1 LKERPIRDIRT
12 SMVYNNLLFFLVA
25 IFLFTMTSGTETP
38 LFSFPLSLALFSTL
52 LFFFDRIAKRLYI
65 KTSRNGS
72 GAYFNNEKRL
82 SLLALLFY
90 STALFSCDI
99 HYYLIP
105 LDLGGHFP
113 SFVNIGG
120 LAFFFLFLLLMW
132 RHAKPAYEAIFNRS
146 YRTSNFLL
154 FNVKSN
160 LPIILPWILLSL
172 SYDLLALLPY
182 PQLKT
187 FLHSELGEYTSFLLF
202 LLLILIL
209 FPPLVRRLW
218 GCTPFP
224 EGELHD
230 HLQAFFKKQRFS
242 AKIFI
247 WPLFEGRVI
256 TAGVMGIIPGLRYVM
271 ITPALL
277 ENLSLEEVDA
287 VMAHEIGH
295 IKNKHMLL
303 YLLIISGFS
312 ILAGFILEPF
322 TFFLLSRSSFYSLLG
337 LTGLTAEN
345 MLTVLMALTVLGLMV
360 LYFRFLFGYFIRN
373 FERQA
378 DLHVFKAIGSSHSII
393 SAFEKI
399 AVLSGNIRDLPS
411 WHHFGI
417 GQRVDYLEQC
427 EADRSWITRH
437 NRKVW
442 LSLLTYIIAVVIAA
456 FGQNL
461 LPTDTWKQGYEE
473 QYTDFILDQKLTR
486 EPDKAL
492 WLGIAG
498 DLMQHKKME
507 KKAIA
512 AYNKA
517 LALEPSNPKLLN
529 NLAWLLLTSDDISLR
544 DSARALDLARLAA
557 IQIPAGHVLDT
568 LATAYW
574 ANGYIDR
581 AIETEQ
587 QAIFAD
593 PEEGLYYREQ
603 ILKFSNTSYES
614 TLRTEEKE

>member
-1 LKERPIRDIRT
+1 MI
-12 SMVYNNLLFFLVA
+12 YNNLLFFLVA
-25 IFLFTMTSGTETP
+25 IFLFTMTSGTEEPLLPLSASLP
-38 LFSFPLSLALFSTL
+38 LFFTL
-52 LFFFDRIAKRLYI
+52 LLLFDRFAKKLY
-65 KTSRNGS
+65 SRVNRHDS
-72 GAYFNNEKRL
+72 GLYFDTEKRL
-82 SLLALLFY
+82 SLLALIFFAV
-90 STALFSCDI
+90 ALFFCDI
-99 HYYLIP
+99 HYYLEP
-105 LDLGGHFP
+105 LDLGGNFP

-132 RHAKPAYEAIFNRS
+132 RRSKPAYEAIFRRGYS
-146 YRTSNFLL
+146 TRAFLL
-154 FNVKSN
+154 FNIKAN
-160 LPIILPWILLSL
+160 LPIVLPWIVLSL
-172 SYDLLALLPY
+172 SYDLLALLPF
-182 PQLKT
+182 PGLKT
-187 FLHSELGEYTSFLLF
+187 FLHSEAGEYTSFLLF
-202 LLLILIL
+202 LLLILIF

-224 EGELHD
+224 QGPLLD
-230 HLQAFFKKQRFS
+230 HLQSFFKKQRFS

-277 ENLSLEEVDA
+277 QNLSLAELDA

-295 IKNKHMLL
+295 IKKKHMLL

-322 TFFLLSRSSFYSLLG
+322 TFFLLSRSSFYALLG
-337 LTGLTAEN
+337 FTGLTAEN
-345 MLTVLMALTVLGLMV
+345 LLTVLMALTVLGLMV
-360 LYFRFLFGYFIRN
+360 LYFRYLFGYFIRN

-378 DLHVFKAIGSSHSII
+378 DLHVFNAIGNSNSII

-399 AVLSGNIRDLPS
+399 AVLSGNIRELPS

-417 GQRVDYLEQC
+417 GQRVDYLQRC
-427 EADRSWITRH
+427 ERDRSWIKRH
-437 NRKVW
+437 NRKVL
-442 LSLLTYIIAVVIAA
+442 LSLLAYIIAIITAA
-456 FGQNL
+456 SSQGFM
-461 LPTDTWKQGYEE
+461 PTETWKQLYEE
-473 QYTDFILDQKLTR
+473 KYTEFILDQKLMR

-512 AYNKA
+512 AYEKA

-529 NLAWLLLTSDDISLR
+529 NLAWLLLTSDNQSLR
-544 DSARALDLARLAA
+544 DPARALDLARLAA
-557 IQIPAGHVLDT
+557 IQIPAGHILDT

-574 ANGYIDR
+574 ANGFVEK
-581 AIETEQ
+581 AVETER

-593 PEEGLYYREQ
+593 PEEGQYYREQ
-603 ILKFSNTSYES
+603 ILKFTSRSYES
-614 TLRTEEKE
+614 TGLDKDEL